1 MYAKLFARDLGI
13 VAAAALLFLL
23 GAGFSAGTGAVADLS
38 GVVTGV
44 ALGICPLLLHEWGH
58 FLGARATRSVMQP
71 AASLRAIFSFSF
83 DSQRNSLRHFLA
95 MTFGGWLGTALAVFV
110 AYAWLPDELLATRV
124 ARGMVLV
131 SVLLV
136 VVTEIPLLAR
146 AIFSGRL
153 PPVETGGAR
162 QRAEQAPA

>member
-13 VAAAALLFLL
+13 LAAAALLFLL
-23 GAGFSAGTGAVADLS
+23 GAGFSQGTGPVADA
-38 GVVTGV
+38 TGV
-44 ALGICPLLLHEWGH
+44 LTGAALGICPFLLHEWGH
-58 FLGARATRSVMQP
+58 FLGARAARSEMQP
-71 AASLRAIFSFSF
+71 AASLTAVFAFSF

-124 ARGMVLV
+124 ARGMVLL

-136 VVTEIPLLAR
+136 VVTEIPLLAK
-146 AIFSGRL
+146 AVFSGKL

-162 QRAEQAPA
+162 RRAEQAPA